1 MSVGQEEEDRQ
12 PYSTVPA
19 QSQEYLADHA
29 TLPELGKLV
38 DTILLEFKLHTVLQ
52 IPVFRVHFFDIKC
65 KVAILIYWAVS

>member
-1 MSVGQEEEDRQ
+1 MRRRRTGNLI
-12 PYSTVPA
+12 PA

-29 TLPELGKLV
+29 TLPELGKLE

-65 KVAILIYWAVS
+65 KVAILIYWAES